1 MGSAFCQEKPTFLT
15 KDDPTPDGKRWVRV
29 DEMSDEFEGDTIDLK
44 KWQTDPKGN
53 GWMWIGRPP
62 GLFQPEN
69 VVVKD
74 GRMNVTV
81 GMLEKPLTIRE
92 QKFTHKG
99 AIVRSHHAGQPGW
112 YFETRMKAN
121 ATEMSSTFWLMTKGQ
136 TIKKLELDIQECVGR
151 VSENAASWVKDWDQI
166 YHSNLIHRVNK
177 HNPTKVQLQAQVR
190 PETKNHERFYV
201 YGAWWKSTEEVQFF
215 LDGKYVY
222 SIKPKVAWD
231 VPAYIQM
238 AIETYDWNPVPP
250 KGGII
255 ETGTWEQRT
264 TKYDWVRTWKLED
277 LKR

>member
-1 MGSAFCQEKPTFLT
+1 
-15 KDDPTPDGKRWVRV
+15 
-29 DEMSDEFEGDTIDLK
+29 
-44 KWQTDPKGN
+44 
-53 GWMWIGRPP
+53 
-62 GLFQPEN
+62 
-69 VVVKD
+69 
-74 GRMNVTV
+74 
-81 GMLEKPLTIRE
+81 
-92 QKFTHKG
+92 
-99 AIVRSHHAGQPGW
+99 
-112 YFETRMKAN
+112 
-121 ATEMSSTFWLMTKGQ
+121 MTKGQ

-166 YHSNLIHRVNK
+166 YHSNLIYRVNK